1 MRYLHHARNAIEAR
15 SEARA
20 LQGRVLG
27 THPKAAGWASAF
39 LVAMAAL
46 GFLSQP
52 RGTFA
57 GPVHEAARDGDLK
70 RVERL
75 IRDDPALIRSRDALN
90 STPLDW
96 AAFRGHR
103 DIMVF
108 LLDHG
113 ADIRVVQE
121 VLGHVSIATTQLYT
135 RLSQDHL
142 RASYQ
147 RAHPRAGG
155 VGDG

>member
-1 MRYLHHARNAIEAR
+1 M
-15 SEARA
+15 
-20 LQGRVLG
+20 LG

-113 ADIRVVQE
+113 ADPNAADKGGRTPL
-121 VLGHVSIATTQLYT
+121 LGVEDCRKDLYFT
-135 RLSQDHL
+135 R
-142 RASYQ
+142 
-147 RAHPRAGG
+147 P
-155 VGDG
+155 